1 MTTKEDDYFIK
12 FYKLS
17 KSGHDLTPMN
27 ANDLKYWRE
36 KVNDSSI
43 NHYKPTLCETEL
55 YGLIPYLGQN
65 CKGLYVGNIGGLP
78 LFSSGYII
86 ESLCDN
92 RYLYFEEPCD
102 NEHVL
107 LENDLIYDARS
118 RTNIGS
124 IVFLNYKTRDG
135 NYYSKH
141 VYKVKTDDLKF
152 IDIKSI
158 IPVESRPENFWGTE
172 GQFTSWN
179 ENEGMQKPLSY

>member
-1 MTTKEDDYFIK
+1 
-12 FYKLS
+12 
-17 KSGHDLTPMN
+17 
-27 ANDLKYWRE
+27 
-36 KVNDSSI
+36 
-43 NHYKPTLCETEL
+43 
-55 YGLIPYLGQN
+55 
-65 CKGLYVGNIGGLP
+65 
-78 LFSSGYII
+78 
-86 ESLCDN
+86 
-92 RYLYFEEPCD
+92 LYFEEPCD

-135 NYYSKH
+135 NISSKNL
-141 VYKVKTDDLKF
+141 YKVKTEDLRF